1 MDKISPNTA
10 TSYLIHMP
18 DTSSLSLKW
27 SHVYLILPEL
37 AKSCLTSAS
46 FTKLQNS

>member
-18 DTSSLSLKW
+18 DNKQPVTEMESCIFNPVRVSQ
-27 SHVYLILPEL
+27 ILPDQ
-37 AKSCLTSAS
+37 CI
-46 FTKLQNS
+46 FH